1 MYMTPYDHKIS
12 ETLYTKE
19 HAEHHEVF
27 FKAIKDLE
35 SIIMTNFLKWLL
47 NLKILLWP
55 NRISSQWVKKNYIL
69 ENVSFTQ

>member
-19 HAEHHEVF
+19 HAEHHQVF

-35 SIIMTNFLKWLL
+35 SIIMTNFLKGLL
-47 NLKILLWP
+47 NLKILL
-55 NRISSQWVKKNYIL
+55 
-69 ENVSFTQ
+69 